1 MGEQEQNC
9 LPTVILQFDKRILEV
24 ITINWPVILISLVI
38 GLVIGAI
45 ICAVYYRKGLSKQ
58 QQSLAQQAEHN
69 EKEAERLLGEA
80 QKTGE
85 RQKRELLLQAKEE
98 IHKSRLDLE
107 KEVRDR
113 KNELQRERGRIDQKE
128 EVLDRKISSVE
139 AQETELNR
147 RLSEAD
153 DRMATARE
161 QEKQVVAEL
170 ERISGMTVED
180 ARSVVLDAARDE
192 YRHDMAV
199 MLKQMKDETAAKA
212 EIHAQEI
219 IATTIQRYAADYVS
233 ESTVTVVNLP
243 NDDMKG
249 RIIGREGR
257 NIRAIETLTGV
268 DLIIDD
274 TPEAVILSSFNPI
287 QREIARIALEKLIQ
301 DSRIH
306 PARIED
312 AVAKARRELDQTVKA
327 EGDKA
332 AFETGVMGLDEE
344 LIRLLGRMRYRTS
357 YRQNA
362 LKHSIEVCWFAGMMA
377 AELGLDVN
385 MAKRAGLLHD
395 IGKAVDFEME
405 GSHIEIGVDIARKCH
420 EDPIVIN
427 AIQSHHG
434 EVEPTSCISVLVAA
448 ADALSAARPG
458 ARQENIETYV
468 KRIQKLEEIAQS
480 FDGVDHCY
488 AIQAGREIRVMVV
501 PEKVSDDEMVLI
513 AHQICKQVEDE
524 LNYPGQIKVSMIRE
538 TRITDYAR

>member
-1 MGEQEQNC
+1 MGEPVWIGS
-9 LPTVILQFDKRILEV
+9 PTVILQFDKRILEV

-45 ICAVYYRKGLSKQ
+45 ICAVYYRMGLSKRQ
-58 QQSLAQQAEHN
+58 QLLAQQAEHN
-69 EKEAERLLGEA
+69 EQEAKRLLGEA

-107 KEVRDR
+107 REVRDR

-147 RLSEAD
+147 RLAEAD
-153 DRMATARE
+153 DRMAAARE
-161 QEKQVVAEL
+161 QEQQIVKEL

-199 MLKQMKDETAAKA
+199 MLKQMKDETVAKA

-301 DSRIH
+301 DGRIH